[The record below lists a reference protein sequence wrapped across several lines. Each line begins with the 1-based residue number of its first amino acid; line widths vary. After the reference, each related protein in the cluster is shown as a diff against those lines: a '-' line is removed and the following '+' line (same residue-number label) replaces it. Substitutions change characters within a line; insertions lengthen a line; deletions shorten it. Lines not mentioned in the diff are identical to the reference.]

1 MPSRLAVLAC
11 ALGWLLSAGGA
22 RAADPVGSWR
32 PDPVATAAMVDRLV
46 AEMAAMIDPEDK
58 AEVEAQLPVL
68 RARLAEIGDKDPEQ
82 SAELTAAIE
91 QMERIAE
98 GDEAGFRD
106 ELRQSI
112 LTGLDMTLELKPGGE
127 MLVRGGGP
135 EEADRGRWIAE
146 GDRIELTGLDEDS
159 DMHMQG
165 SIVGDRM
172 ELREVLPPEEEGD
185 DENAALMREVVLT
198 LIRQ

>member
-1 MPSRLAVLAC
+1 MVC
-11 ALGWLLSAGGA
+11 TLGWLLPATAALAAG
-22 RAADPVGSWR
+22 PVGTWR
-32 PDPVATAAMVDRLV
+32 PEPAATAAMVDRLV

-58 AEVEAQLPVL
+58 AEVEAQLPIL
-68 RARLAEIGDKDPEQ
+68 RARLVEIGDSDPEQ
-82 SAELTAAIE
+82 TAELTSAIE
-91 QMERIAE
+91 QMERIVE

-112 LTGLDMTLELKPGGE
+112 MAGLDMTLELKPGGE
-127 MLVRGGGP
+127 MLVHGGDPG
-135 EEADRGRWIAE
+135 ETDRGSWTME
-146 GDRIELTGLDEDS
+146 GDRIELVGQGEDS
-159 DMHMQG
+159 DLHMQG
-165 SIVGDRM
+165 VVAGNRM